1 MDRVRVA
8 VLVSGSGTILQ
19 SMIESGLDIAVVGSD
34 RPCRALEVASEVGI
48 DTLLVERGDFG
59 GFSKSFNRSAYTV
72 ALTTQLEEK
81 HIDLVAMA
89 GFGTILSSEFH
100 DAFPGR
106 VLNTH
111 PSLLPLYKGWHA
123 VRQALEEGAK
133 ETGCTVHIATE
144 ELDEGPI
151 LAQAAVPILPS
162 DDEETL
168 HERIKQ
174 VERALYPAV
183 LRRVVDALIMD
194 LEPLSMA
201 LS

>member
-1 MDRVRVA
+1 
-8 VLVSGSGTILQ
+8 VSGSGTILQ
-19 SMIESGLDIAVVGSD
+19 SILESGLVIAVVGSD
-34 RPCRALEVASEVGI
+34 RECRALDVAREAGI
-48 DTLLVERGDFG
+48 DTLLLDRGNFG
-59 GFSKSFNRSAYTV
+59 GFSKDFDRSAYTV
-72 ALTTQLEEK
+72 ELAQQLVDRS
-81 HIDLVAMA
+81 IDLVAMA
-89 GFGTILSSEFH
+89 GFGTILSGEFH

-133 ETGCTVHIATE
+133 ETGCTVHIATAA
-144 ELDEGPI
+144 LDEGPI

-174 VERALYPAV
+174 VERSLYPSV
-183 LRRVVDALIMD
+183 LHRVVDALIMD

>member
-19 SMIESGLDIAVVGSD
+19 SMVESGLDIAVVGSD

-89 GFGTILSSEFH
+89 GSDFVRGGSERLCEAMVVH
-100 DAFPGR
+100 GDEAA
-106 VLNTH
+106 VLARINEH
-111 PSLLPLYKGWHA
+111 
-123 VRQALEEGAK
+123 RQAGANHVCLQVL
-133 ETGCTVHIATE
+133 G
-144 ELDEGPI
+144 
-151 LAQAAVPILPS
+151 S
-162 DDEETL
+162 DLSKIPYDDW
-168 HERIKQ
+168 
-174 VERALYPAV
+174 RALGP
-183 LRRVVDALIMD
+183 VVNA
-194 LEPLSMA
+194 
-201 LS
+201 

>member
-1 MDRVRVA
+1 
-8 VLVSGSGTILQ
+8 
-19 SMIESGLDIAVVGSD
+19 
-34 RPCRALEVASEVGI
+34 
-48 DTLLVERGDFG
+48 
-59 GFSKSFNRSAYTV
+59 
-72 ALTTQLEEK
+72 
-81 HIDLVAMA
+81 
-89 GFGTILSSEFH
+89 
-100 DAFPGR
+100 